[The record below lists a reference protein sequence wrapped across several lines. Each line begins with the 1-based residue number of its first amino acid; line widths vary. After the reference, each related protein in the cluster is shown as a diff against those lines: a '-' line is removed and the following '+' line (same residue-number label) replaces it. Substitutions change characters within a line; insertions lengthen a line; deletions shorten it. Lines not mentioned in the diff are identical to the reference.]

1 MEINFNLSS
10 LKIVYGPIVDYL
22 KEAQSNIEQNLNLM
36 KNEGKV
42 PSDYSSINLINKV
55 EKTLKMIGILDLNKI
70 LELVEESLN
79 DLKSVKYESEKSI
92 AILTLD
98 LEIVK
103 AAIFYLTSLLNSQK
117 SQGIKFFDLYKNLAN
132 MIGVK
137 VSIKDLFFVKLDTKD
152 TLEELI
158 QKDLK
163 LGIFINENNKKNLIA
178 HLEKVYNHLQI
189 KIPEIVKVISN
200 GGNVAD
206 KNQYQ
211 TLCKNAYEA
220 LDYAQKLKISKNLY
234 ILFGIQKLYVC
245 ILSPIFNQSF
255 DSYVQENKQN
265 IIEVLNNILV
275 NFKNIIDTVSSMS
288 NGEKTGTL
296 KSDDETIKNLVF
308 ELVYAIRKNM
318 KLKEMPIYK
327 DINNYFDLES
337 YIKELDDT
345 TIEVKEIV
353 NVELLDKIFIE
364 IKEDFNV
371 VESKKNSDE
380 TSFDNA
386 LLKMINSQQKFI
398 NNITDV
404 NMKDFLKNIKEIF
417 QKIKDKKIKLSEV
430 LSRELALS
438 LVLIEYGL
446 NNFINN
452 HANEESYQ
460 EYQAQLSLENQ
471 RLIAAQKENLTE
483 LNDLKLP
490 KLDSLSQ
497 KTDERKVFSKIFEQ
511 ISLDLTKIEEIL
523 NKFFSEEKDYNELE
537 EIIKPL
543 SSMKGIFSIIGKK
556 DLNFIVDNIVNVWSN
571 IIKEKND
578 SSVSDDEV
586 KKSILLV
593 SGLSLFINAFK
604 SENDIEAEEIY
615 HKLIEQFKESHVAN
629 EKEVPIVTDNHLENS
644 HKESIEI
651 DSSKNEMSEAEQV
664 ADQKDDKNHIGSDVV
679 QEEIKG
685 LFLDQPN
692 DEDLCFV
699 FVEEAKEVFENL
711 GQTLK
716 ALQEDINNNE
726 ELKSLRRFYHTIK
739 GSGRMV
745 GLIYIGEAGWIVEQ
759 TLNKC
764 LSSDITFSNDILTA
778 IENVTQNMKEWIKT
792 IEANKQ
798 VYVNLSE
805 IKKVFLGFN
814 PSLTTQIEI
823 PNVVDVLEN
832 HSDEILQQDISTEV
846 EMIEEEKSEIV
857 ESQDVAVLSVDE
869 NEIEEN
875 HSENEEESIENIIL
889 GVEEESEEV
898 EKNQIQS
905 SSQDIVEDTIT
916 IEKEDEEKEKEE
928 SNNSLLKLFEDESK
942 VHIEE
947 LKKIIVDNND
957 GLLNEDF
964 MRHAHTLSSI
974 SKAFNFHNIA
984 TIAYKIE
991 SIANLSLENEQTLL
1005 KEEIFNLQMA
1015 IFNLEEIKN
1024 NNTNLFESSIELL
1037 NKISERLLNNVNVE
1051 IDVANVKGQEEIV
1064 EDVQEIQLEHEK
1076 VQNEEDSQEDSLIEE
1091 VQHEPKEEF
1100 EELNEDDMN
1109 TLIEKMTNN
1118 IKDIF
1123 NDSIENI
1130 KGSLEHMN
1138 EERNKD
1144 KELSDLKHQEMKEV
1158 LEKSVNNISHEM
1170 DKQYENIKS
1179 SLEKEKEQEKEIL
1192 QQVVNKVRDIE
1203 KLVEDLKNKQ
1213 LELESEGKNNIE
1225 SVRKDIRVL
1234 ANIIKKKSELTYQEF
1249 FSKIVREKGLIDLV
1263 NNADIGSQQNLQIE
1277 EINNQNLIV
1286 QEEKDSV
1293 VEENPLLQTTEF
1305 ISEEKL
1311 DVPSLEE
1318 ISQEILENKE
1328 ELENHS
1334 FEFQPIVLEEVLNQ
1348 EVHDSV
1354 VEENPLLQKIEFIQ
1368 EEIEEHSFEFQ
1379 PVIFEDVLNQEVH
1392 DSDKVE
1398 FNDSVIQNLEN
1409 INFEPI
1415 SDVFQENH
1423 RNDDE
1428 QESEIMDVI
1437 QPTKENN
1444 VFEEISEINFEK
1456 EEISFEKPNEILS
1469 EHNNNIINFL
1479 NNHEY
1484 VKNIFEEK
1492 ISTVEDEV
1500 DNDIFEIS
1508 KVEVE
1513 EMLEKIDASIEKI
1526 NEAGLIEEELK
1537 EFKRNMHTLKG
1548 SVRMAGANKIG
1559 MLAHRLESLLDYV
1572 ESRKINLFEVKPII
1586 LLEIEKIKFL
1596 MIRLGESLKENE
1608 LFWIDNLIINQEENH
1623 QEENEQTI
1631 KNDTNVIP
1639 IIKKEQQQ
1647 YIRILS
1653 DKINSMINNAGE
1665 IRLKRIG
1672 IEGVVES
1679 SEKTLRDLNLVTGKL
1694 LGMLKEI
1701 EIQAESQIQAHASEL
1716 DEMSENFDPLEFDR
1730 FTRLQELTRFMNE
1743 AVIDIQDSV
1752 NNLENLNKLENN
1764 NVSQQAYL
1772 TNSLL
1777 DDLIKVRLVPFES
1790 ISDRLYKI
1798 ARNTAKELNKKVT
1811 LELVGEKT
1819 EIDRFILDKVT
1830 SPIEHILRNCIAHGI
1845 EDQNSRENKGKSPIG
1860 KIKFDTQLNGKF
1872 IEIRIEDDGA
1882 GINIE
1887 KIREIGIKK
1896 GLINSTTQYNKDQI
1910 IALIFESGFSTA
1922 ETVSQVAG
1930 RGVGMDVVKNE
1941 IGAIGGTIKI
1951 ETEKDKGSIFTLTI
1965 PSAISTEQ
1973 AMLCEVMSKLV
1984 VIPTWLVEEVISI
1997 KQNEFIQIYNNK
2009 DNLIEMKNEK
2019 YSFYYLGHLLG
2030 LLDFNKQP
2038 EIKTYNTLI
2047 KVKYLNEIILIH
2059 IDRIINTNEILMK
2072 PIGKI
2077 FEKIRGILGST
2088 LLGNGKQGLVINPI
2102 LLKDHYKNH
2111 IISVKEVDNDEQKE
2125 KQNTTTIMI
2134 VDDSMTVRRA
2144 TTKTLEKYNYNI
2156 ITAKDGED
2164 ALEQLQIMVPNLILS
2179 DIEMPKMDGFDLLK
2193 NIRNIDKYKDIPVIM
2208 ITSRTAEKHKNH
2220 ALTLG
2225 ASGFLGKPYIEEEL
2239 INEIE
2244 RLMKK

>member
-42 PSDYSSINLINKV
+42 PNDYSSINLINKV
-55 EKTLKMIGILDLNKI
+55 EKTLKMIGILDLNRI

-79 DLKSVKYESEKSI
+79 NLKSVKYESEKSI

-137 VSIKDLFFVKLDTKD
+137 VSIKDLFFVKLETKD

-200 GGNVAD
+200 GGNVSD

-211 TLCKNAYEA
+211 ILCKNTYEA

-255 DSYVQENKQN
+255 DSYVQENQQN
-265 IIEVLNNILV
+265 IIEVLNNILI
-275 NFKNIIDTVSSMS
+275 NFKNIISTVSSMS

-386 LLKMINSQQKFI
+386 LVKMINSQQKFI

-417 QKIKDKKIKLSEV
+417 HKIKDKKIKLSET

-446 NNFINN
+446 SNFINN
-452 HANEESYQ
+452 HASEESYQ
-460 EYQAQLSLENQ
+460 EYQAQLNLENQ
-471 RLIAAQKENLTE
+471 RLIAAQKEDLTE
-483 LNDLKLP
+483 LNNLKLP

-497 KTDERKVFSKIFEQ
+497 KTDERKVFGKIFEQ

-523 NKFFSEEKDYNELE
+523 NKFFNEEKDYTELE

-556 DLNFIVDNIVNVWSN
+556 DLNFIIDNIVNVWSN

-615 HKLIEQFKESHVAN
+615 YKLLEQFKESHVYN
-629 EKEVPIVTDNHLENS
+629 EKEVPIVTKNHLDNY
-644 HKESIEI
+644 HKETIEI
-651 DSSKNEMSEAEQV
+651 DSSKNEVNETEQIV
-664 ADQKDDKNHIGSDVV
+664 DRKEDKNHVSSDVV

-685 LFLDQPN
+685 LFLDKPN

-711 GQTLK
+711 EQTVK

-726 ELKSLRRFYHTIK
+726 ELKSLRRFYHTLK

-778 IENVTQNMKEWIKT
+778 IENVTKNMKEWIKT
-792 IEANKQ
+792 IESNKE

-823 PNVVDVLEN
+823 PNVVDVVDN
-832 HSDEILQQDISTEV
+832 HTDEILQQDSSTEV
-846 EMIEEEKSEIV
+846 EMIEEKYEIV
-857 ESQDVAVLSVDE
+857 EPQDIAVLSVDE
-869 NEIEEN
+869 TEEN
-875 HSENEEESIENIIL
+875 HSENEEESIENIISTI
-889 GVEEESEEV
+889 EEKPEEI
-898 EKNQIQS
+898 ENNQVQNL
-905 SSQDIVEDTIT
+905 SQDIVENNIT
-916 IEKEDEEKEKEE
+916 IEKENEEKEE

-942 VHIEE
+942 IHIEE

-957 GLLNEDF
+957 GLLSEDF

-991 SIANLSLENEQTLL
+991 SIANLSLENEQILL
-1005 KEEIFNLQMA
+1005 KDEIFNLQMA

-1051 IDVANVKGQEEIV
+1051 IDATNVKEQEEIV
-1064 EDVQEIQLEHEK
+1064 EDVQEIQPQYEK
-1076 VQNEEDSQEDSLIEE
+1076 VQNEEGSQETSSSEE
-1091 VQHEPKEEF
+1091 IQYEPKEEF

-1109 TLIEKMTNN
+1109 KLIEKMTNN

-1130 KGSLEHMN
+1130 KDSLEYMN

-1144 KELSDLKHQEMKEV
+1144 KELSDLKHQEMKEM
-1158 LEKSVNNISHEM
+1158 LEKSVSNISHEM

-1192 QQVVNKVRDIE
+1192 QQVVNKVKDIE

-1249 FSKIVREKGLIDLV
+1249 FSKIIREKGLIDLV
-1263 NNADIGSQQNLQIE
+1263 NNSDIVNQQNLQIE
-1277 EINNQNLIV
+1277 EVNNQNLII

-1293 VEENPLLQTTEF
+1293 VKESPLLQTTEF

-1311 DVPSLEE
+1311 EVPSLEE
-1318 ISQEILENKE
+1318 LSQEMIENKE

-1334 FEFQPIVLEEVLNQ
+1334 LEFQPIIFKEDLNQ
-1348 EVHDSV
+1348 EIHDSI
-1354 VEENPLLQKIEFIQ
+1354 VEENSPLETIEFTQ
-1368 EEIEEHSFEFQ
+1368 EEELENHSLEFQ
-1379 PVIFEDVLNQEVH
+1379 PVIFEEVLNQEIH
-1392 DSDKVE
+1392 DSDKAE
-1398 FNDSVIQNLEN
+1398 INEPNLEN

-1415 SDVFQENH
+1415 LDILQENH
-1423 RNDDE
+1423 KNDE
-1428 QESEIMDVI
+1428 EKVLEIVDMI
-1437 QPTKENN
+1437 QPEENN
-1444 VFEEISEINFEK
+1444 VFEQSSEINFEK

-1479 NNHEY
+1479 SNHEY

-1508 KVEVE
+1508 KVEAE
-1513 EMLEKIDASIEKI
+1513 EMLEKIDSSIEKI
-1526 NEAGLIEEELK
+1526 NEGGLIEEELK

-1596 MIRLGESLKENE
+1596 MIRLGEVLKENE

-1623 QEENEQTI
+1623 KEENEQII
-1631 KNDTNVIP
+1631 KNDTNIIP
-1639 IIKKEQQQ
+1639 VIKKEQQQ

-1653 DKINSMINNAGE
+1653 DTINSMINNAGE

-1672 IEGVVES
+1672 IEGVIES

-1772 TNSLL
+1772 TNNLL
-1777 DDLIKVRLVPFES
+1777 DDLIKVRLIPFES

-1845 EDQNSRENKGKSPIG
+1845 EDQNTRENKGKSPIG
-1860 KIKFDTQLNGKF
+1860 KIKFDIQLNGKF

-1887 KIREIGIKK
+1887 KIREIAIKK
-1896 GLINSTTQYNKDQI
+1896 GLINPTTQYNKDQI

-1941 IGAIGGTIKI
+1941 IGSISGAIKI
-1951 ETEKDKGSIFTLTI
+1951 ETEKDKGSVFTLTI

-1984 VIPTWLVEEVISI
+1984 VIPTWLVEEVVSI
-1997 KQNEFIQIYNNK
+1997 KQSEFVQIYNRK
-2009 DNLIEMKNEK
+2009 DNFIEMKNEQ
-2019 YSFYYLGHLLG
+2019 YPFYYLGHLLG

-2111 IISVKEVDNDEQKE
+2111 IISVKEVENDEQKE

-2164 ALEQLQIMVPNLILS
+2164 ALEQLQIIVPNLILS

-2193 NIRNIDKYKDIPVIM
+2193 NIRNIDKYKNIPVVM

-2225 ASGFLGKPYIEEEL
+2225 ANGFLGKPYIEEEL

-2244 RLMKK
+2244 RLIKK